1 MSCSEVEGLGGSGGG
16 FEGDPCGRGLRAGGG
31 GCAWRVRSP
40 SWCRGSRTRGQRTG
54 FGGRIAGASARTSM
68 HLQHRP
74 RLNLISRRMVVG
86 VGRSPAGMDRCVWV
100 NRTLASCASGSSRRC
115 PGQPSSTGDRYVW
128 PSVVEAVGR
137 ASHGVPSIA
146 APAMSLILGQAR
158 PKKLHKG
165 HGLPTT
171 RAWVRLHRPT
181 PGG

>member
-1 MSCSEVEGLGGSGGG
+1 MTTKPLRGS
-16 FEGDPCGRGLRAGGG
+16 
-31 GCAWRVRSP
+31 VRSSGESAWIVASVCLVP
-40 SWCRGSRTRGQRTG
+40 LADPLSDSDSAQR
-54 FGGRIAGASARTSM
+54 
-68 HLQHRP
+68 
-74 RLNLISRRMVVG
+74 
-86 VGRSPAGMDRCVWV
+86 
-100 NRTLASCASGSSRRC
+100 
-115 PGQPSSTGDRYVW
+115 SSTGDRYVW

-146 APAMSLILGQAR
+146 APAMRLILGQAR